1 MSKLNHFSVHGVE
14 EGGLKGVRLE
24 SVSIVGDPET
34 IREIGAFLIKA
45 AEEMAKNGLEH
56 LHLQDVVEGFDY
68 EKNVDFIALNGL
80 VVNF

>member
-14 EGGLKGVRLE
+14 VGALKGVRLE
-24 SVSIVGDPET
+24 QVSIVGDPET

-45 AEEMAKNGLEH
+45 AEEMAENGLEH

-68 EKNVDFIALNGL
+68 AKNVDFIALNG
-80 VVNF
+80 VIVNF

>member
-1 MSKLNHFSVHGVE
+1 MSRLNHFSVYGVE
-14 EGGLKGVRLE
+14 EGGPNGVRLE

-45 AEEMAKNGLEH
+45 AEEMSENGLEH